1 MYLCLYIGHW
11 SCWLCCVRFNVCI
24 FCTVCDFS
32 VAYSFSN
39 RVGVPFESNRKKA
52 VSVWYWRISTDIQNT
67 LKEYQNKK
75 ILEGLVS
82 ALQRRSDIESTTN
95 SIGFLKHKN
104 SCRRYGGMVLAWL
117 PSTVWSWVLA
127 ESSYPAT
134 YSIQKG
140 EPKSSPYIF
149 ILIFFTLPQRFRI
162 PYDLWFLSL
171 FPVWRLLMHWIF
183 LCVPDQFLLR
193 WNREKHPWLG
203 ILKWLG

>member
-1 MYLCLYIGHW
+1 M
-11 SCWLCCVRFNVCI
+11 
-24 FCTVCDFS
+24 
-32 VAYSFSN
+32 
-39 RVGVPFESNRKKA
+39 
-52 VSVWYWRISTDIQNT
+52 
-67 LKEYQNKK
+67 
-75 ILEGLVS
+75 VS

-162 PYDLWFLSL
+162 PYDL
-171 FPVWRLLMHWIF
+171 
-183 LCVPDQFLLR
+183 
-193 WNREKHPWLG
+193 
-203 ILKWLG
+203 